1 MEFLKSKLEKIM
13 EILEN
18 RELVLSF
25 ILCII
30 ALVFLIQLFNLQVI
44 NGVSYREQAE
54 NKIVRTES
62 IAASR
67 GEIYDRN
74 GVLLATNRLTYDVE
88 IYRTKVGVEN
98 TNEAI
103 IKRVDI
109 IERNGDKIYS
119 TFPCNAS
126 GDNFSEEYLNNAEL
140 RNSFLKNIK
149 LDENATYQDVLNYYS
164 KKYAV
169 EDYDFRDKIN
179 VIKVKYEANLNGY
192 SLFNGVVISKDISK
206 NSVAQ
211 IEELKSELYGVNIIS
226 VPQRYYVSDNF
237 ACHIIGYVSKIN
249 TDEYNNSKDEGYTI
263 NSMIGK
269 SGIEE
274 SMEKYL
280 KGVDGVKKV
289 VTDSLG
295 NVSSE
300 QIITEASSG
309 KDVTLTIDYRIQ
321 NVVENALK
329 NTLWNLQTGGYGKEP
344 IYEAQSGS
352 CVVLD
357 VETGEVLAIA
367 SYPEYNINSFVDGIS
382 SSEWNSLI
390 SDAQKPMFNRAI
402 SGTYSPGSTYKM
414 LMGIAGLESGGIYV
428 DEYYTDPGEYPY
440 AYKPKCWIYTAHQIT
455 HGSINLAGALK
466 GSCNCYF
473 YEVGRRIGIANIV
486 QWAKNFGLGSK
497 TGIELSGEAKGNIAG
512 DGVNEWSLGDTL
524 SASIG
529 QNTNLFTPIQ
539 LANYISTIANGGTLN
554 KVSLIKN
561 VGDDINSVPLS
572 ELANYTKEFTG
583 VDFQPRDLEID
594 PSYINAVKEGM
605 YAVTTENG
613 GTAADIFA
621 DSRVEVAGKTGTAQ
635 VASGANNAI
644 FVGFAPY
651 NNPKIAVVAIVE
663 HGGEGYYLANMV
675 KEITN
680 EYFDIYNFDGEKQ
693 KIQEVVNVH
702 VDF

>member
-88 IYRTKVGVEN
+88 IYRTKVGIEN

-103 IKRVDI
+103 IKLVDI

-455 HGSINLAGALK
+455 HGAINLAGALK

-486 QWAKNFGLGSK
+486 EWAKNFGLGSK
-497 TGIELSGEAKGNIAG
+497 TGIELSGEAMGNIAG
-512 DGVNEWSLGDTL
+512 DGATEWSLGDTL

-583 VDFQPRDLEID
+583 VDFQPRNLEID
-594 PSYINAVKEGM
+594 PSYINAIKEGM

-680 EYFDIYNFDGEKQ
+680 EYFDIYNFDGQKQ
-693 KIQEVVNVH
+693 KMQEVVNVG

>member
-88 IYRTKVGVEN
+88 IYRTKVGIEN

-103 IKRVDI
+103 IKLVDI

-169 EDYDFRDKIN
+169 EDYDFKDKIN

-455 HGSINLAGALK
+455 HGAINLAGALK

-486 QWAKNFGLGSK
+486 EWAKNFGLGSK

-583 VDFQPRDLEID
+583 VDFQPRNLDID
-594 PSYINAVKEGM
+594 PSYINAIKEGM

-680 EYFDIYNFDGEKQ
+680 EYFDIYNFDGQKQ
-693 KIQEVVNVH
+693 KMQEVVNVG

>member
-25 ILCII
+25 ILCIV
-30 ALVFLIQLFNLQVI
+30 ALVFLIQLFNLQII

-88 IYRTKVGVEN
+88 IYRTKVGIEK

-103 IKRVDI
+103 KKLVEI
-109 IERNGDKIYS
+109 IERNGDTIYS
-119 TFPCNAS
+119 TFPCNDT
-126 GDNFSEEYLNNAEL
+126 GDNFSEEFLNNTQL
-140 RNSFLKNIK
+140 RNTFLTSIK
-149 LDENATYQDVLNYYS
+149 LDENATYQDVLSYYA

-169 EDYDFRDKIN
+169 EEYDFKDKLD

-226 VPQRYYVSDNF
+226 VPQRYYTSDEF
-237 ACHIIGYVSKIN
+237 ACHILGYVSKIN
-249 TDEYNNSKDEGYTI
+249 TEEYNNSKDDGYTI

-269 SGIEE
+269 SGVEE

-280 KGVDGVKKV
+280 RGVDGTKKV

-367 SYPEYNINSFVDGIS
+367 SYPVYNINSFVDGIS

-390 SDAQKPMFNRAI
+390 NDVQKPMFNRAI

-512 DGVNEWSLGDTL
+512 DGATEWSLGDTL

-561 VGDDINSVPLS
+561 VGDDINSVSLS
-572 ELANYTKEFTG
+572 ELASYTKEFTG
-583 VDFQPRDLEID
+583 VDFQTRNLEID
-594 PSYINAVKEGM
+594 PSYINAIKEGM

-675 KEITN
+675 KDITN
-680 EYFDIYNFDGEKQ
+680 EYFDIYNFDGQKQ
-693 KIQEVVNVH
+693 KMQEIVSNGI
-702 VDF
+702 DF

>member
-88 IYRTKVGVEN
+88 IYRTKVGIEN

-103 IKRVDI
+103 IKLVDI

-169 EDYDFRDKIN
+169 EDYDFKDKIN

-300 QIITEASSG
+300 QIISEASSG

-455 HGSINLAGALK
+455 HGAINLAGALK

-486 QWAKNFGLGSK
+486 EWAKNFGLGSK
-497 TGIELSGEAKGNIAG
+497 TGIELSGEAMGNIAG
-512 DGVNEWSLGDTL
+512 DGATEWSLGDTL

-583 VDFQPRDLEID
+583 VDFQSRNLDID
-594 PSYINAVKEGM
+594 SSYINAIKEGM

-680 EYFDIYNFDGEKQ
+680 EYFDIYNFDGQKQ
-693 KIQEVVNVH
+693 KMQEVVNVG

>member
-88 IYRTKVGVEN
+88 IYRTKVGIEN

-103 IKRVDI
+103 KKLVDI

-126 GDNFSEEYLNNAEL
+126 GDNFSEEYLNNTEL
-140 RNSFLKNIK
+140 RNSFLKSIK

-169 EDYDFRDKIN
+169 EDYDFKDKIN

-455 HGSINLAGALK
+455 HGAINLAGALK

-486 QWAKNFGLGSK
+486 EWAKNFGLGSK

-583 VDFQPRDLEID
+583 VDFQPRNLDID
-594 PSYINAVKEGM
+594 PSYINAIKEGM
-605 YAVTTENG
+605 YA
-613 GTAADIFA
+613 
-621 DSRVEVAGKTGTAQ
+621 
-635 VASGANNAI
+635 ANNAI

-680 EYFDIYNFDGEKQ
+680 EYFDIYNFDGQKQ
-693 KIQEVVNVH
+693 KMQEVVNVG